1 MSIKQNGGV
10 FGRNP
15 TFNDVTIDGT
25 LTFNGDIDIDS
36 DLKVSGDLDVTG
48 AANLASLNVTP
59 GISSLSVVDTANSA
73 VSYPVKV
80 SHLPSGT
87 TGNGLGVGI
96 DFHIKNSTYSSIQ
109 QVATIEAVSVS
120 EGEIANNLVFKTKWN
135 ATHAD
140 RLVLRGRGG
149 VNGVVDLDLIYGN
162 LKVADGFGIDFSLT
176 PGTGTSELLDDYEEG
191 TWSPVPEGGT
201 LAGTST
207 IVART
212 ANYTKV
218 GRSVFFDMVLHATSF
233 TGTGDFLIAGLPF
246 DAIGTNV
253 CSVVANNTPW
263 QTLSAD
269 NQNVSAMPYGSQISF
284 RTLNRNQSGAY
295 SIPQC
300 APSST
305 GYLRISGTYQTS

>member
-73 VSYPVKV
+73 VSYPIKA

-87 TGNGLGVGI
+87 TGNGLGVGV
-96 DFHIKNSTYSSIQ
+96 DFHLKNSTYSNIQ

-120 EGEIANNLVFKTKWN
+120 EAEIANNLVFKTKWN

-162 LKVADGFGIDFSLT
+162 LRVADGFGIDFSFT
-176 PGTGTSELLDDYEEG
+176 SGTGTSELLDDYEEG
-191 TWSPVPEGGT
+191 TFTPQLLFGGASVGMT
-201 LAGTST
+201 GSF
-207 IVART
+207 VGR
-212 ANYTKV
+212 YTKV
-218 GRSVFFDMVLHATSF
+218 GR
-233 TGTGDFLIAGLPF
+233 
-246 DAIGTNV
+246 
-253 CSVVANNTPW
+253 VVYYTAVIY
-263 QTLSAD
+263 LSAK
-269 NQNVSAMPYGSQISF
+269 G
-284 RTLNRNQSGAY
+284 
-295 SIPQC
+295 
-300 APSST
+300 SST
-305 GYLRISGTYQTS
+305 GNTTISGFPFASSSSSTFYEGKMDTDNVTGMAYQFIATMPTNATTLNVYVNVNGTQNNVGDGSYADNSRLYITGFYEV

>member
-73 VSYPVKV
+73 VSYPIKA

-87 TGNGLGVGI
+87 TGNGLGVGV
-96 DFHIKNSTYSSIQ
+96 DFHLKNSTYSNIQ

-120 EGEIANNLVFKTKWN
+120 EAEIANNLVFKTKWN

-149 VNGVVDLDLIYGN
+149 VNGVVDLDVIYGN

-176 PGTGTSELLDDYEEG
+176 SGTGTSELLDDYEEG
-191 TWSPVPEGGT
+191 TFTPQLLFGGASVGMT
-201 LAGTST
+201 GSF
-207 IVART
+207 VGR
-212 ANYTKV
+212 YTKV
-218 GRSVFFDMVLHATSF
+218 GR
-233 TGTGDFLIAGLPF
+233 
-246 DAIGTNV
+246 
-253 CSVVANNTPW
+253 VVYYTAVIY
-263 QTLSAD
+263 LSAK
-269 NQNVSAMPYGSQISF
+269 G
-284 RTLNRNQSGAY
+284 
-295 SIPQC
+295 
-300 APSST
+300 SST
-305 GYLRISGTYQTS
+305 GNTTISGFPFASSASSTFYEGKMDTDNVTGMAYQFIASMPTNSTTLNVYVNVNGTQNNVADGSYADNSRLYITGFYEV

>member
-1 MSIKQNGGV
+1 MTIKQYGGV

-15 TFNDVTIDGT
+15 TFNDVTIEGQ
-25 LTFNGDIDIDS
+25 LTFDGDIDINS
-36 DLKVSGDLDVTG
+36 DLTVDGTVTAEEIIVDSGASYSSYIKTTNDSSNVTLNIWGNRSSGTGSSSPDVRLGSEQVRSAGRDVVQIRNNSTNIATFDAGGDVT
-48 AANLASLNVTP
+48 
-59 GISSLSVVDTANSA
+59 ISA
-73 VSYPVKV
+73 
-80 SHLPSGT
+80 
-87 TGNGLGVGI
+87 
-96 DFHIKNSTYSSIQ
+96 
-109 QVATIEAVSVS
+109 
-120 EGEIANNLVFKTKWN
+120 
-135 ATHAD
+135 
-140 RLVLRGRGG
+140 
-149 VNGVVDLDLIYGN
+149 GN
-162 LKVADGFGIDFSLT
+162 LIIGTSGKGIDFSAT
-176 PGTGTSELLDDYEEG
+176 SGTGTSELLDDYEEG

-233 TGTGDFLIAGLPF
+233 TGTGNFLIAGLPF

-284 RTLNRNQSGAY
+284 RALNRNQSGAY

>member
-109 QVATIEAVSVS
+109 QVATIEAVGIS
-120 EGEIANNLVFKTKWN
+120 EGEIANDLVFKTKWQN
-135 ATHAD
+135 ALAE
-140 RLVLRGRGG
+140 RARFKGRSATA
-149 VNGVVDLDLIYGN
+149 GVVDFRLSNGN
-162 LKVADGFGIDFSLT
+162 VIMGTSGSGIDFSAT
-176 PGTGTSELLDDYEEG
+176 SGTGTSELFSDYEEG
-191 TWSPVPEGGT
+191 VWTPANATWGN
-201 LAGTST
+201 LT
-207 IVART
+207 IAK
-212 ANYTKV
+212 AQYTKIGNTV
-218 GRSVFFDMVLHATSF
+218 HLFAQVTADSSATIAIDSSS
-233 TGTGDFLIAGLPF
+233 LISGIPFAPDSSSPMGLGGVIQYYGSHGGSTNALA
-246 DAIGTNV
+246 DIVINGTNIDTEV
-253 CSVVANNTPW
+253 IVMRGVFTYSSC
-263 QTLSAD
+263 
-269 NQNVSAMPYGSQISF
+269 VSI
-284 RTLNRNQSGAY
+284 TVNL
-295 SIPQC
+295 
-300 APSST
+300 
-305 GYLRISGTYQTS
+305 TYKTTA

>member
-73 VSYPVKV
+73 VSYPIKA

-87 TGNGLGVGI
+87 TGNGLGVGV
-96 DFHIKNSTYSSIQ
+96 DFHLKNSTYSNIQ

-120 EGEIANNLVFKTKWN
+120 EAEIANNLVFKTKWN

-176 PGTGTSELLDDYEEG
+176 SGTGTSELLDDYEEG
-191 TWSPVPEGGT
+191 TFTPQLLFGGASVGMT
-201 LAGTST
+201 GSF
-207 IVART
+207 VGR
-212 ANYTKV
+212 YTKV
-218 GRSVFFDMVLHATSF
+218 GR
-233 TGTGDFLIAGLPF
+233 
-246 DAIGTNV
+246 
-253 CSVVANNTPW
+253 VVYYTAVIY
-263 QTLSAD
+263 LSAK
-269 NQNVSAMPYGSQISF
+269 G
-284 RTLNRNQSGAY
+284 
-295 SIPQC
+295 
-300 APSST
+300 SST
-305 GYLRISGTYQTS
+305 GNTTISGFPFASSSSSTFYEGKMDTDNVTGMAYQFIATMPTNATTLNVYVNVNGTQNNVGDGSYADNSRLYITGFYEV

>member
-73 VSYPVKV
+73 VSYPIKA

-191 TWSPVPEGGT
+191 TWTPSVA
-201 LAGTST
+201 AG
-207 IVART
+207 A
-212 ANYTKV
+212 
-218 GRSVFFDMVLHATSF
+218 
-233 TGTGDFLIAGLPF
+233 
-246 DAIGTNV
+246 
-253 CSVVANNTPW
+253 
-263 QTLSAD
+263 
-269 NQNVSAMPYGSQISF
+269 
-284 RTLNRNQSGAY
+284 
-295 SIPQC
+295 
-300 APSST
+300 
-305 GYLRISGTYQTS
+305 ISGTSITFSRNINYCRSYS

>member
-36 DLKVSGDLDVTG
+36 DLKVAGDLDVTG

-96 DFHIKNSTYSSIQ
+96 DFYLKNSTYSIEP

-162 LKVADGFGIDFSLT
+162 LRVADGFGIDFSFT
-176 PGTGTSELLDDYEEG
+176 SGTGTSELLDDYEEG
-191 TWSPVPEGGT
+191 TFTPTYQSVTGGSWT
-201 LAGTST
+201 
-207 IVART
+207 
-212 ANYTKV
+212 
-218 GRSVFFDMVLHATSF
+218 
-233 TGTGDFLIAGLPF
+233 
-246 DAIGTNV
+246 
-253 CSVVANNTPW
+253 
-263 QTLSAD
+263 
-269 NQNVSAMPYGSQISF
+269 YGSQ
-284 RTLNRNQSGAY
+284 A
-295 SIPQC
+295 
-300 APSST
+300 
-305 GYLRISGTYQTS
+305 GTYTKIGNMVNVRGEITTSAGTGLSGNIQINLPFTSAVATTGTLMVSNLTKTVDSQLTMFTVGANTRIYEFRNNGPYVAKTYANLGAAHTLFFSISYTV

>member
-73 VSYPVKV
+73 VSYPIKA

-87 TGNGLGVGI
+87 TGNGLGVGV
-96 DFHIKNSTYSSIQ
+96 DFHLKNSTYSNIQ

-120 EGEIANNLVFKTKWN
+120 EAEIANNLVFKTKWN

-162 LKVADGFGIDFSLT
+162 LRVADGFGIDFSLT
-176 PGTGTSELLDDYEEG
+176 SGTGTSELLDDYEEG
-191 TWSPVPEGGT
+191 TFTPQLLFGGASVGMT
-201 LAGTST
+201 GSF
-207 IVART
+207 VGR
-212 ANYTKV
+212 YTKV
-218 GRSVFFDMVLHATSF
+218 GR
-233 TGTGDFLIAGLPF
+233 
-246 DAIGTNV
+246 
-253 CSVVANNTPW
+253 VVYYTAVIY
-263 QTLSAD
+263 LSAK
-269 NQNVSAMPYGSQISF
+269 G
-284 RTLNRNQSGAY
+284 
-295 SIPQC
+295 
-300 APSST
+300 SST
-305 GYLRISGTYQTS
+305 GNTTISGFPFASSSSSTFYEGKMDTDNVTGMAYQFIATMPTNATTLNVYVNVNGTQNNVGDGSYADNSRLYITGFYEV

>member
-36 DLKVSGDLDVTG
+36 DLKVSGNLDVTG
-48 AANLASLNVTP
+48 TSNLASLNVTP
-59 GISSLSVVDTANSA
+59 GISSLSVVDAANSA

-96 DFHIKNSTYSSIQ
+96 DFYLKNSTYSIEP

-176 PGTGTSELLDDYEEG
+176 SGTGTSELLDDYEEG
-191 TWSPVPEGGT
+191 TWTPSLGGT
-201 LAGTST
+201 TTYLAQGGT
-207 IVART
+207 
-212 ANYTKV
+212 YTKI
-218 GRSVFFDMVLHATSF
+218 GRVVNFHCVLYINAI
-233 TGTGDFLIAGLPF
+233 GTGSVTNIGGLPF
-246 DAIGTNV
+246 NALTSTGQGTVTLLSDCNTSITYLV
-253 CSVVANNTPW
+253 GYVNN
-263 QTLSAD
+263 
-269 NQNVSAMPYGSQISF
+269 SQI
-284 RTLNRNQSGAY
+284 TLKGATTA
-295 SIPQC
+295 SATI
-300 APSST
+300 AD
-305 GYLRISGTYQTS
+305 ISVFKALTYIEIFGSYAA